1 MVFIPIRLRN
11 QIWDKY
17 HFSGTQLWLRA
28 HGSAEKNNNRAW
40 CARCMDHFERYWN
53 ICAKPACDQVHPVA
67 VVTASSR
74 ISRDSRAGWP
84 TVLSTN
90 GRRRVR
96 LVQCSSIPMIGREEQ
111 QHAANSD
118 GPSIGSRS
126 SAKRRRGCTRSPL
139 QESSGRAAWRSVA
152 CGAVARAVA
161 HEWGQPS
168 PLCHPTPDATRPF
181 RPTSTHTLT
190 TPPHRHDFTTP
201 PHTTLSTP
209 EVGARDRPGHLEWA
223 RARAR

>member
-53 ICAKPACDQVHPVA
+53 ICAKTACGRVHPVA
-67 VVTASSR
+67 LVTASSR
-74 ISRDSRAGWP
+74 LSQNSRAGWP

-161 HEWGQPS
+161 RNDAVVLSPCPLSAAVRPKHNHLCEKELRDTGQ
-168 PLCHPTPDATRPF
+168 
-181 RPTSTHTLT
+181 
-190 TPPHRHDFTTP
+190 
-201 PHTTLSTP
+201 
-209 EVGARDRPGHLEWA
+209 ARAIADRPPRRLKRLEGPCVLTYTG
-223 RARAR
+223 